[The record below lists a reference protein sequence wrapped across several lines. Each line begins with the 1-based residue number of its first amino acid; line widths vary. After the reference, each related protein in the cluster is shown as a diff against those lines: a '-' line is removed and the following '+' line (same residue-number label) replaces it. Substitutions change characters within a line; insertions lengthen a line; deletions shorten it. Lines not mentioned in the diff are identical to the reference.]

1 MICPHGHDEGMI
13 PRDATPQEVFDDGC
27 ELGIAYDPC
36 IRVPAEAGDAPAGR
50 PPVRLVERN
59 SPNSVPSRTVRAWRA
74 SRTPAALGSVALAA
88 GVWWVAAMFLA
99 AAALFAVFEMPW
111 RDD

>member
-36 IRVPAEAGDAPAGR
+36 PDCPRVMMGTTAIHLMGDISRDKPDYFYVDSEDDENYYGAWLTGFGFIEVRFPKATSREMTDAER
-50 PPVRLVERN
+50 EWL
-59 SPNSVPSRTVRAWRA
+59 SRHRVVI
-74 SRTPAALGSVALAA
+74 S
-88 GVWWVAAMFLA
+88 
-99 AAALFAVFEMPW
+99 
-111 RDD
+111 